1 MVEKMSQSNILSLAS
16 SFNFMDQDGNCFE
29 VNKIKGR
36 SNNNLLF
43 KEVTEELTEI
53 DLKSLLEMNFSQ
65 GCCMAIKK
73 EVKDE
78 YLKVTQGKLPHDWEL
93 NIISAIQNG
102 CFI

>member
-65 GCCMAIKK
+65 VVVWLSKK
-73 EVKDE
+73 K
-78 YLKVTQGKLPHDWEL
+78 LKM
-93 NIISAIQNG
+93 NI
-102 CFI
+102 

>member
-53 DLKSLLEMNFSQ
+53 EFKEFIRNEFFSRLLYGYQKRS
-65 GCCMAIKK
+65 
-73 EVKDE
+73 
-78 YLKVTQGKLPHDWEL
+78 
-93 NIISAIQNG
+93 
-102 CFI
+102 